1 MAVEQKDRTTEGQQS
16 RCRISLWRDPEPIC
30 HASYSY
36 RKSGGQQRK
45 HRDGRLLLGHRCD
58 RLARRHGRPTAKKV
72 RPPAL
77 GRDATCSVLDTFV
90 ANAFTAI
97 VTIHMQDTRSNKME
111 YGTTQLVGSEVLKK
125 KLTREEIKTLTLSC
139 LGGALEY
146 YDFIVAIFFTKVL
159 SAVFFPANTPSWL
172 AQVQVFCIFAAG
184 YLIRPI
190 GGAFFSHFGD
200 KIGRKKMFSLSLL
213 FMALPTFLIGCLPD
227 YNSIGVSAAILL
239 LLCRLMQGLSSGGE
253 VPGAYIFSAEH
264 VKKGHAGLAVGLVNA
279 GIVIGVLI
287 GSLCAK
293 YLLSSM
299 PTDKLLT
306 WGWRVPF
313 LLGGLFGLVAVYL
326 RKYLHETPIFEEIRA
341 RKTLVKKVPMF
352 VIFAVHK
359 RSIVLSV
366 LATWVFSVIY
376 IVYFLYMPVYFQSQ
390 WHFSAKEAYAAN
402 TWAIFWNIIGSIAM
416 GWVVDRIGGARTLA
430 FGSIVVLFYIA
441 LFYLKL
447 STHSDMALPI
457 YMMGG
462 FFVSAIT
469 IIPFIV
475 LRSFPPEV
483 RFTGFAISW
492 NIAYAVFGGTAPAI
506 ISAVVGRTTWIS
518 FPVYYVGILC
528 LLGVVVAWGFHVI
541 SNHESLK
548 DFQ

>member
-1 MAVEQKDRTTEGQQS
+1 
-16 RCRISLWRDPEPIC
+16 
-30 HASYSY
+30 
-36 RKSGGQQRK
+36 
-45 HRDGRLLLGHRCD
+45 
-58 RLARRHGRPTAKKV
+58 
-72 RPPAL
+72 
-77 GRDATCSVLDTFV
+77 
-90 ANAFTAI
+90 
-97 VTIHMQDTRSNKME
+97 ME
-111 YGTTQLVGSEVLKK
+111 YRTIQHVDSDSLKK
-125 KLTREEIKTLTLSC
+125 RLTREEIKTLTLSC

-146 YDFIVAIFFTKVL
+146 YDFIVAIFFTKIL
-159 SAVFFPANTPSWL
+159 SVVFFPPNTPLWL

-184 YLIRPI
+184 YLIRPV
-190 GGAFFSHFGD
+190 GGAFFAHFGD

-213 FMALPTFLIGCLPD
+213 LMALPTFLIGCLPG
-227 YNSIGVSAAILL
+227 YNSIGAAAAILL

-264 VKKGHAGLAVGLVNA
+264 VKKGHAGLAVGLVNG

-341 RKTLVKKVPMF
+341 RKAVVKKIPMF
-352 VIFAVHK
+352 VIFSAHK

-376 IVYFLYMPVYFQSQ
+376 IVYFLYMPVYLQSQ
-390 WHFSAKEAYAAN
+390 WHFSAREAYAAN
-402 TWAIFWNIIGSIAM
+402 TWAIFWNIVGSVAM
-416 GWVVDRIGGARTLA
+416 GWVVDRIGGARALA
-430 FGSIVVLFYIA
+430 AGSILVLFYIA
-441 LFYLKL
+441 LFYSQL
-447 STHSDMALPI
+447 SSHSDMALPI
-457 YMMGG
+457 YMVGG

-469 IIPFIV
+469 IIPYIV

-506 ISAVVGRTTWIS
+506 ISAIVGKTAWIS
-518 FPVYYVGILC
+518 FPFYYVGILC
-528 LLGVVVAWGFHVI
+528 MLGVIVAGVFHKV
-541 SNHESLK
+541 SKHESLRA
-548 DFQ
+548 FQ